1 MILNSNNHKSILNRK
16 ITFIKNFVTDDLYDM
31 NKLTTFI
38 DDYSIDILCLAQHE
52 KFYRQILQIRNINNF
67 DSNAAVIQDFLQ
79 KTFKYKDHDE
89 NGVDIFFSLVANTG
103 SSHVDREDVFL
114 LGSHGKTTYRIIPDA
129 IDYQITKGD
138 LLYIPRGVRHR
149 SFSNTPRAVISIGFF
164 E

>member
-1 MILNSNNHKSILNRK
+1 MR
-16 ITFIKNFVTDDLYDM
+16 
-31 NKLTTFI
+31 
-38 DDYSIDILCLAQHE
+38 
-52 KFYRQILQIRNINNF
+52 ILQQLTIDQVF
-67 DSNAAVIQDFLQ
+67 HLIQDFLQ

>member
-16 ITFIKNFVTDDLYDM
+16 ITFIKNFVTDELYDM

-38 DDYSIDILCLAQHE
+38 DDYSLKVFSLAEHE
-52 KFYRQILQIRNINNF
+52 EFYKQILQIRKINYF
-67 DSNAAVIQDFLQ
+67 DSEAAVIQDFLQ

>member
-1 MILNSNNHKSILNRK
+1 MILNSNNHKNISSKK
-16 ITFIKNFVTDDLYDM
+16 ITFIKNFITNELYDM

-38 DDYSIDILCLAQHE
+38 DNYSLKVFSLAEHE
-52 KFYRQILQIRNINNF
+52 EFYKQILQIRKINYF
-67 DSNAAVIQDFLQ
+67 DSEAAVIQDFLQ
-79 KTFKYKDHDE
+79 KTFKYKHHDE

-114 LGSHGKTTYRIIPDA
+114 LGSYGKTTYRIIPDA

-138 LLYIPRGVRHR
+138 LLYIPKGVTHI

>member
-16 ITFIKNFVTDDLYDM
+16 ITFIKNFVTDELYDM

-79 KTFKYKDHDE
+79 NFRT
-89 NGVDIFFSLVANTG
+89 SL
-103 SSHVDREDVFL
+103 
-114 LGSHGKTTYRIIPDA
+114 
-129 IDYQITKGD
+129 
-138 LLYIPRGVRHR
+138 
-149 SFSNTPRAVISIGFF
+149 
-164 E
+164 